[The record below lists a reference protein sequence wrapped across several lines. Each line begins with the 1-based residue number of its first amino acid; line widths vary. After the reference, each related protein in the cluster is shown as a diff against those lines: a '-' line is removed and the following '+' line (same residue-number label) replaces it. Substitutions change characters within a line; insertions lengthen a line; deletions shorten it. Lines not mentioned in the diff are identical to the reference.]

1 MHSLHSFAIYAWII
15 TTEIRLFSKGG
26 LLPVLTLMDSTS
38 TEDRISSISTVR
50 ALSSKPELRQFI
62 VKSGALDYVLGM
74 CRDDDNLFCI
84 EEACEALSWLS
95 LNDENKISIL
105 SHPQIQNLFDLLE
118 SMTIKGGVTI
128 QALRV
133 LSNCSESQ
141 LCHSKILSHL
151 KAQTLEALCDKESV
165 SIQKEMSRFMANLF
179 SNHDNHETLFD
190 MRFMK
195 HVFLLS
201 KSKEPVLQR
210 NTMLMTMILSTNDK
224 NYQEILSENH

>member
-1 MHSLHSFAIYAWII
+1 
-15 TTEIRLFSKGG
+15 
-26 LLPVLTLMDSTS
+26 MDSTS
-38 TEDRISSISTVR
+38 TEDRTSSISTVR

-62 VKSGALDYVLGM
+62 VESGALDYVLGM

-118 SMTIKGGVTI
+118 SMTIKGGVII

-141 LCHSKILSHL
+141 LCHPKILSHL
-151 KAQTLEALCDKESV
+151 KAQTFEALCDMERSPSRKKCLDSWQIYSPTMTTMRLY
-165 SIQKEMSRFMANLF
+165 SI
-179 SNHDNHETLFD
+179 
-190 MRFMK
+190 
-195 HVFLLS
+195 
-201 KSKEPVLQR
+201 
-210 NTMLMTMILSTNDK
+210 
-224 NYQEILSENH
+224 